1 MSVYFVYLRRPGGLD
16 DRRNDPFWEFGS
28 FGKTGCHS
36 TNLLHPQHSSI
47 RDGDQLAFL
56 QGGDAEIR
64 VVGLTP
70 GLKVGGTEAR
80 IELKWNKAYRP
91 LPFSSAPLLINN
103 LRESAFPAVYSALKL
118 DETNRTT
125 LCGRAASRLRS
136 RSTEVSHEL
145 AQEIILWF
153 AAPRLPKITI
163 YPQAIQADNGK
174 WYRHAVRQNWAS
186 ASERASEYKSV
197 GVTDRPRLPSELVPV
212 KPKRRC

>member
-1 MSVYFVYLRRPGGLD
+1 MSVYFVYLRRPRGLD

-28 FGKTGCHS
+28 FGRTGCHDK
-36 TNLLHPQHSSI
+36 NLLHPRNSRI
-47 RDGDQLAFL
+47 KDGDQLAFL

-70 GLKVGGTEAR
+70 ALQVAGTETR

-103 LRESAFPAVYSALKL
+103 LQESAFPAVYSALKL
-118 DETNRTT
+118 AETNRTT
-125 LCGRAASRLRS
+125 FCGRAASRLRS

-153 AAPRLPKITI
+153 AAPRLPRITI
-163 YPQAIQADNGK
+163 YPQAIQEENGT
-174 WYRHAVRQNWAS
+174 WYQHAIRQNWAS
-186 ASERASEYKSV
+186 ASERASEYKCV
-197 GVTDRPRLPSELVPV
+197 GISESLPRPSEPAPI
-212 KPKRRC
+212 KPNRRC